1 MILTNVMKVFRP
13 SRTRNL
19 GLLLLAL
26 LSSPAISYAHVKW
39 FSRFSFADRPMTLAE
54 VINPLFLGLLVL
66 SMVVIG
72 LLVVID
78 RWLTQHDTFQRFEMW
93 MSDHKEQSTLVMRV
107 AMGATFLLCWQAD
120 AMLVPELKISSP
132 FIGWLQ
138 FVLALLLIFPQTTP
152 LAGLGL
158 GGLYFYGATQFG
170 IFYMLDYLHYIG
182 IALFLILSNEQRLQ
196 VRAIR
201 LPILYATVGFSL
213 SWLALEKIVYPD
225 WALYLLEQNPQLTM
239 GLPVIFFLT
248 SAAFVEFSLGYLLI
262 ICLFQRP
269 LALVITLVF
278 FTTTAVFGK
287 VEVIGHTTLH
297 AALIIFLLNGPGT
310 VYRAPI
316 TFHNRTPLRVAF
328 ASVNFALLLGVMLF
342 AYSNGAWF
350 QYRAYLASL
359 PKLNVAAT
367 SAPTVQLSA
376 TGTTL
381 HIQTTRFTGE
391 AYVYVNNEYVGSTHS
406 GIYELGALPPGV
418 YRVAVTLHD
427 EEQRFVMVGGELIAA
442 KQLVVVN

>member
-1 MILTNVMKVFRP
+1 
-13 SRTRNL
+13 
-19 GLLLLAL
+19 
-26 LSSPAISYAHVKW
+26 
-39 FSRFSFADRPMTLAE
+39 
-54 VINPLFLGLLVL
+54 VL

-78 RWLTQHDTFQRFEMW
+78 RWLTQHDTFQRFEKW

-120 AMLVPELKISSP
+120 AMLVPELKISSS
-132 FIGWLQ
+132 FIGWIQ
-138 FVLALLLIFPQTTP
+138 FGLALLLVFPQTTP

-158 GGLYFYGATQFG
+158 GALYVYGATQFG
-170 IFYMLDYLHYIG
+170 FFYMLDYLHYVG
-182 IALFLILSNEQRLQ
+182 IAIFLMLSQ
-196 VRAIR
+196 VNSLRIRAIR
-201 LPILYATVGFSL
+201 LPILYLTVGFSL
-213 SWLALEKIVYPD
+213 SWLALEKIIYPD
-225 WALYLLEQNPQLTM
+225 WALYLLEQNPALSM

-316 TFHNRTPLRVAF
+316 TLHSRTPLRVAF
-328 ASVNFALLLGVMLF
+328 ASVNFALILGLMLV
-342 AYSNGAWF
+342 AYSGGAQF
-350 QYRAYLASL
+350 QYQNYKASL
-359 PKLNVAAT
+359 PKLEVAAT
-367 SAPTVQLSA
+367 HAPTVSLSA

-381 HIQTTRFTGE
+381 HINTTHFYAGE
-391 AYVYVNNEYVGSTHS
+391 VNVYVNGAYAGSTH
-406 GIYELGALPPGV
+406 GDTFELGALAPGI

-427 EEQRFVMVGGELIAA
+427 EAQRFMTVNGELVSA
-442 KQLVVVN
+442 KQVVVVN

>member
-1 MILTNVMKVFRP
+1 MRVLHLSPPRK
-13 SRTRNL
+13 
-19 GLLLLAL
+19 LLLLL
-26 LSSPAISYAHVKW
+26 LVLLLFPTVSYAHVKW
-39 FSRFSFADRPMTLAE
+39 FSKFSFADRPMTL
-54 VINPLFLGLLVL
+54 VQIINPLFLGLLAL
-66 SMVVIG
+66 SMGVIG

-78 RWLTQHDTFQRFEMW
+78 RWLARHDTFQRFEHW
-93 MSDHKEQSTLVMRV
+93 MADHKEQSTLVMRV

-120 AMLVPELKISSP
+120 AMLVPELKIGGP
-132 FIGWLQ
+132 IVGWIQ
-138 FVLALLLIFPQTTP
+138 FVLALLLVFPQTTP

-158 GGLYFYGATQFG
+158 GALYVYGATQFG
-170 IFYMLDYLHYIG
+170 FFYMLDYLHYVG
-182 IALFLILSNEQRLQ
+182 IAIFLALSQ
-196 VRAIR
+196 VSAPHIRALR
-201 LPILYATVGFSL
+201 LPILYFTVGFSL
-213 SWLALEKIVYPD
+213 SWLALEKIIYPD
-225 WALYLLEQNPQLTM
+225 WALYLLEQNPALSM

-316 TFHNRTPLRVAF
+316 TFHSRTPLRVAF
-328 ASVNFALLLGVMLF
+328 ASVNFALILGLMLV
-342 AYSNGAWF
+342 AYSGGA
-350 QYRAYLASL
+350 QYQYQNYKASL
-359 PKLNVAAT
+359 PKLEVAAA
-367 SAPTVQLSA
+367 SAPTVSLSA

-381 HIQTTRFTGE
+381 HIHTTRYYAGK
-391 AYVYVNNEYVGSTHS
+391 AQVYVNGTYVGSAHGDTF
-406 GIYELGALPPGV
+406 ELGALAPGT

-427 EEQRFVMVGGELIAA
+427 EEQRFVTVNGEMIAA
-442 KQLVVVN
+442 KQVVVVN